1 MSSNPPAVP
10 KPSNAGQGQSAIA
23 NTRAAYVNIRNGPG
37 TNYKDIGDIY
47 NNTIAVYYP
56 ATRRDGWVWVEQGS
70 AGGWVSTEVVTFEN
84 IVSPTPPQQ
93 PTPYDGQI
101 GIWHWRG
108 DVLPE
113 DTIEEVVRNL
123 KAIAPYVTQLWVK
136 TSDYSP
142 KDGARWQGHWDTNRN
157 LAIDGPQ
164 SIDRWVEVLSR
175 YGMEFHAWC
184 VPRGLD
190 VNGETDLIIQ
200 ACSRPGVKSMILDI
214 EPYAG
219 FWSGGKE
226 GVRPFMTRIRRAL
239 PGAFH
244 IGMGV
249 DPRKQHFNTIFPREW
264 FPFIQSIHPMVYWE
278 TFQRDPEAVL
288 AETYQIWGN
297 YGRPIIPILQGDADP
312 KEMNA
317 AITLATQRHGA
328 RGLSWWRLGVIGP
341 TQWKAINQ
349 PVRPGQPVPP
359 PVEPA
364 PGNPYGQE
372 QVVRPRDRGFSSGSY
387 TGQQEFQVFQGTW
400 GWEVFYK
407 ATEPQTSKAWAQWS
421 PILERSGKYEIS
433 TFVPTRHAT
442 TQNAR
447 FKIHGVKGAATEI
460 VVTID
465 QARFKNQWVTLGV
478 YEIDRNAVNAGVVF
492 LNDLTGETGREIAF
506 DAIRWR
512 EIRDPSTPPTTP
524 EGMADGYD
532 SPVGTDEERRSDK
545 VWPGQWL
552 DASPFGRLYFVGTPS
567 EAYHTGAD
575 LNLPRDADAH
585 DPVYASASGV
595 VTFAS
600 RLPTWGNVIVIKHDP
615 LVTDGKV
622 LYGRYAHVE
631 EMLVKV
637 GDRVK
642 RGQQIAKVG
651 NAFGQWAYHLHF
663 DLSPT
668 TLLESKPGD
677 WPAKDRTR
685 LLKNYIDPKEFIIN
699 NRPKKS

>member
-10 KPSNAGQGQSAIA
+10 KPPTAGQGQSAIA
-23 NTRAAYVNIRNGPG
+23 NTRSAYVNIRNGPG
-37 TNYKDIGDIY
+37 TNYKDIGDLY
-47 NNTIAVYYP
+47 NNTIAIHYP
-56 ATRRDGWVWVEQGS
+56 ATRRDGWEWVEQTPTF
-70 AGGWVSTEVVTFEN
+70 GWVSTEVVTFEN
-84 IVSPTPPQQ
+84 VVTPTPTQQ

-113 DTIEEVVRNL
+113 DTIEDVVRNI
-123 KAIAPYVTQLWVK
+123 KATAPYVTQLWVK
-136 TSDYSP
+136 TNDYSP
-142 KDGARWQGHWDTNRN
+142 KDGARWQGYWDTNRN

-164 SIDRWVEVLSR
+164 SIDKWVEALSR
-175 YGMEFHAWC
+175 YGLEFHAWC

-200 ACSRPGVKSMILDI
+200 ASSRPGVKSMIMDI

-239 PGAFH
+239 PGSFH

-264 FPFIQSIHPMVYWE
+264 FPFIQSIHPMVYWA
-278 TFQRDPEAVL
+278 TYQRAPDEVL

-312 KEMNA
+312 TDMRT
-317 AITLATQRHGA
+317 AITVATQRHGA

-341 TQWKAINQ
+341 LEWKVINQ
-349 PVRPGQPVPP
+349 PVKPGTPAPTPP
-359 PVEPA
+359 PP
-364 PGNPYGQE
+364 PTGNPYGQE
-372 QVVRPRDRGFSSGSY
+372 QVVRPRDRGFTSGTY
-387 TGQQEFQVFQGTW
+387 TGQQEFQVFAGTW

-421 PILERSGKYEIS
+421 PVLDRSAKYEIS
-433 TFVPTRHAT
+433 VFVPTRHAT

-447 FKIHGVKGAATEI
+447 YKIHGVRGATTEI
-460 VVTID
+460 LVVVD
-465 QARFKNQWVTLGV
+465 QARYKNQWVTLGV
-478 YEIDRNAVNAGVVF
+478 YDIDKNAVNAGVVF
-492 LNDLTGETGREIAF
+492 LNDLTGETGREISF

-512 EIRDPSTPPTTP
+512 ELRDPSAPTPTP
-524 EGMADGYD
+524 AGTADGFD
-532 SPVGTDEERRSDK
+532 CPVGTEEDRHSAK
-545 VWPGQWL
+545 MWPGQWL

-585 DPVYASASGV
+585 TPVYAAASGI

-615 LVTDGKV
+615 LATDGKV

-631 EMLVKV
+631 EMIVKV

-642 RGQQIAKVG
+642 RGQQIARVG

-668 TLLESKPGD
+668 TLLDGKPAD

-685 LLKNYIDPKEFIIN
+685 LLKNYIDPKEFIVN
-699 NRPKKS
+699 NRPKNS